1 MGNLISVEGTWG
13 SWGPFG
19 VCSGTCDI
27 TATHNRT
34 RHYSGGTVPC
44 AGNATEVAIGCQ
56 GETISVVALLLNTLM
71 QLKVG
76 FISVEGVWGA
86 WGPYGTCSGACDSTA
101 SHSRTRNYTGGTMP
115 CQGNATEVSFGC
127 HGKNT

>member
-1 MGNLISVEGTWG
+1 MVIQVENFISVEGTWG

-34 RHYSGGTVPC
+34 RNYTGGTMPC
-44 AGNATEVAIGCQ
+44 AGNAIEVAIGCP
-56 GETISVVALLLNTLM
+56 GEHCSITLHCSH
-71 QLKVG
+71 KFG
-76 FISVEGVWGA
+76 FISVEGVWGS

-101 SHSRTRNYTGGTMP
+101 THSRTRNYTGGNMP
-115 CQGNATEVSFGC
+115 CQGSATEVSVGC
-127 HGKNT
+127 QGKKT